1 MAEDIDGNVYVTG
14 SILPGST
21 TFGNTTL
28 TSAGGQDFFLA
39 KLSAI
44 TSNVSVLPENNL
56 LTIYPNPNTSSFT
69 VQVPD
74 GLNGKR
80 IHLGIYDNNGKTIKE
95 ERLAVEDNKL
105 AVALGEITKG
115 IYTVIL
121 SSGQKKYT
129 GRVVVE

>member
-1 MAEDIDGNVYVTG
+1 MRYKRKYQ
-14 SILPGST
+14 L
-21 TFGNTTL
+21 L
-28 TSAGGQDFFLA
+28 TSSSAAQWPGYRRGRVE
-39 KLSAI
+39 AI

-69 VQVPD
+69 VQVPE

-80 IHLGIYDNNGKTIKE
+80 IQLGIYDNNGKTIKE